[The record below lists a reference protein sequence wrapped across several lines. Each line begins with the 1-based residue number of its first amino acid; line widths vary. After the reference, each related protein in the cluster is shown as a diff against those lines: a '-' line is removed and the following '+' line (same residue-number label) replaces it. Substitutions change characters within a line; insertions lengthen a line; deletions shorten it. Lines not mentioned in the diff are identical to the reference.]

1 MRQARD
7 AYNQAQIEN
16 ERLIDE
22 RDSVIEKI
30 QLECDIKITTL
41 ETKYEKELEETKR
54 NAEYQLETI
63 TNELDMFRRAAS
75 GDACGWE
82 EQADGSFRNKE
93 TNELCTTEMPPV
105 LSLALAVRR
114 TDDAK
119 IHLEAKKQAERSA
132 RISETKRRQLEVEL
146 NDARS
151 SVASQRELLIKW
163 GNAAAFVHG
172 AMESCNRSLAAACDK
187 VDAAGLQ
194 LEAKARRVS
203 SGMSNVQCVNFK
215 SRLKVA
221 VDAFRTQ
228 KRVLNETQAKG
239 RILEIE
245 ICGLETNLGLA
256 NTELA
261 QLRTSIDQA
270 VEFEVQ
276 PMRTEIARARDDL
289 SREKLLRLVERQQFA
304 SLWPQ
309 GHLAPRALR
318 RHMPLDNDQRD
329 KLKSEALL
337 AEADAEVKREIRRRV
352 ADAARWSQVTDD
364 YGRQYYAHSD
374 TGEASWEPPEA
385 MMCV

>member
-1 MRQARD
+1 M
-7 AYNQAQIEN
+7 
-16 ERLIDE
+16 
-22 RDSVIEKI
+22 IEKI
-30 QLECDIKITTL
+30 QLECDKKITAL
-41 ETKYEKELEETKR
+41 EAKYEEELLETKR

-63 TNELDMFRRAAS
+63 TKELDMFRRAAS

-82 EQADGSFRNKE
+82 EKADGSFQNKE
-93 TNELCTTEMPPV
+93 TNEISTTDMPAV

-119 IHLEAKKQAERSA
+119 IHLEAKKQAERNA

-146 NDARS
+146 NEARS
-151 SVASQRELLIKW
+151 GAASQRELLIQW
-163 GNAAAFVHG
+163 GDAAAFVHG
-172 AMESCNRSLAAACDK
+172 AVVACHRSFAATCDK
-187 VDAAGLQ
+187 LDQAGLQ
-194 LEAKARRVS
+194 LEAKAGRIS

-221 VDAFRTQ
+221 VKAFRTQ
-228 KRVLNETQAKG
+228 KRVLSDTQAMG
-239 RILEIE
+239 RKLETK

-256 NTELA
+256 NTELS
-261 QLRTSIDQA
+261 QLRTSIHQA
-270 VEFEVQ
+270 VEVEVQ
-276 PMRTEIARARDDL
+276 PMRTEIALARDDL

-304 SLWPQ
+304 ALWPQ

-318 RHMPLDNDQRD
+318 RHMPLDENQRA

-337 AEADAEVKREIRRRV
+337 AEADADVKREIRRRV
-352 ADAARWSQVTDD
+352 ADATRWSQVTDD

-385 MMCV
+385 MMCD